1 MSPLKD
7 TFSDVLMP
15 VTELPSGCC
24 FHSPNQQTYYE
35 SCFYGLPLVPRRLR
49 HFAMVGTDKSYRN
62 SSCSSLWAGFL
73 SSVQRTLVIT
83 TLFGTKDLA
92 VKTNLLL

>member
-7 TFSDVLMP
+7 TFSDVLMA
-15 VTELPSGCC
+15 VTELPSGYC
-24 FHSPNQQTYYE
+24 FHSPNQHIMN
-35 SCFYGLPLVPRRLR
+35 LVFMAYHWCLR

-73 SSVQRTLVIT
+73 SSVQRTLVIM
-83 TLFGTKDLA
+83 TLFGTKDFA